1 MTICILKPCE
11 VRHNAILLQLKGGE
25 FLALPDK
32 PEGKLIAAGLARQTT
47 SDDYRAMLKDFGR
60 RSPGCSWEDVKTRF
74 PDIWGTHI
82 KAVRSGDIGTAVR
95 TFNEMLQEHQSTK
108 EKTT

>member
-11 VRHNAILLQLKGGE
+11 VRHNATLLQLKGGE

-32 PEGKLIAAGLARQTT
+32 PEGKLITAGVARQAT
-47 SDDYRAMLKDFGR
+47 SDDYRAMMNDFGT
-60 RSPGCSWEDVKTRF
+60 RSPCCSWEVIKTRF
-74 PDIWGTHI
+74 PEIWGTHL

-95 TFNEMLQEHQSTK
+95 TFNEMLHTQPGGN
-108 EKTT
+108 